1 MLAGHLP
8 WDLTSRLFTPLRI
21 NIRPKDVL
29 AGRFRVRSRRSALI
43 LQGAFLQSGIMKL
56 VRWRRFIWDVSK
68 LPTHKAALPNHYN
81 LRAAERDELRTIRNV
96 IFSAF
101 SLDTSWS
108 DTFITFREMLD
119 TQLELAFSKEAVPA
133 LVITHGQRIIAASA
147 LNSEIDAETHLT
159 SGPCVLVEYRNRG
172 LGSTLLHASLLQLQK
187 AGLTRCTGICKD
199 TAPTSK
205 FVYPKFGSTNEPY
218 NFIPSPVEQ

>member
-1 MLAGHLP
+1 
-8 WDLTSRLFTPLRI
+8 
-21 NIRPKDVL
+21 
-29 AGRFRVRSRRSALI
+29 
-43 LQGAFLQSGIMKL
+43 MKL

-68 LPTHKAALPNHYN
+68 LPTHKSALPNHYK

-108 DTFITFREMLD
+108 DTFITFRDMLD
-119 TQLELAFSKEAVPA
+119 QQLELAFNKEAVPA

-147 LNSEIDAETHLT
+147 LNTEIDAETNLI
-159 SGPCVLVEYRNRG
+159 SCPCVLVEYRNRG
-172 LGSTLLHASLLQLQK
+172 LGSSLLHASLTQFQK
-187 AGLTRCTGICKD
+187 AGLTRSTGICKE

-218 NFIPSPVEQ
+218 NFIPSPIEH